1 LAPRNPPSQPGNYV
15 PPNPSFTTGELR
27 SPKPLL
33 HKPIRSHV
41 TNQSHRIPSHPIAS
55 HRTQHSSIHSLIS
68 SHMQTHSFLFFILTT
83 HQLREIHNNI
93 QFNHNQFLR
102 NSSSNE
108 DRLIIHLHVF
118 SHTTYDMLRSVTRHT
133 TCCVQSHDTRHVAFS
148 HATHDMLR
156 SNREQHAH
164 NNMHPSYTCMHLVT
178 TFFILSTFHLR
189 EI

>member
-1 LAPRNPPSQPGNYV
+1 MLIRG
-15 PPNPSFTTGELR
+15 TTCQALR
-27 SPKPLL
+27 PEPLL

-41 TNQSHRIPSHPIAS
+41 TNQSHRIPSHPIASHRIPSHPIAS

-133 TCCVQSHDTRHVAFS
+133 TCCVQSRDTRHVAFKS
-148 HATHDMLR
+148 RTTCTQ
-156 SNREQHAH
+156 QHAPIIH
-164 NNMHPSYTCMHLVT
+164 MYASRYYFFHSFNIPSERNLTIYSLHSAEEWPSL
-178 TFFILSTFHLR
+178 
-189 EI
+189 